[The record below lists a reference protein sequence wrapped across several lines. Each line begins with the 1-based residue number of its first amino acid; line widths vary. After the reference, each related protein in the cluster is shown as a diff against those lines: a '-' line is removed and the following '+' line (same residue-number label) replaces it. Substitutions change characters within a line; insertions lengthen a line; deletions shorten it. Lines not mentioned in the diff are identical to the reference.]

1 MIEHDDTDEEN
12 MILDLDPELDEEEEE
27 HSLAPDYDEDYDE
40 IDD

>member
-12 MILDLDPELDEEEEE
+12 VILDLELDEEE

>member
-1 MIEHDDTDEEN
+1 MVEHDDTDEEN
-12 MILDLDPELDEEEEE
+12 MILDLDPELDEEE